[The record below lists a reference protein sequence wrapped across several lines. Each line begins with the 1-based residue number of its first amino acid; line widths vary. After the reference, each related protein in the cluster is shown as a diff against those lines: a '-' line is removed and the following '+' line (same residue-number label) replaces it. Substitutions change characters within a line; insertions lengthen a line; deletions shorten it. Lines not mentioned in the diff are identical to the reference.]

1 MVSDF
6 IVQVQEN
13 YVQILTIVGT
23 MGAVLKAFSKQIL
36 KYTDLIKSKADSQ
49 DLEALAKRIEN
60 MDFTLEEIKELEELK
75 ARLSDHISTLPEE
88 FKKEYKEILE
98 KYNVEKE

>member
-49 DLEALAKRIEN
+49 DLEALAERIEN

>member
-6 IVQVQEN
+6 IVQVEEN

-49 DLEALAKRIEN
+49 DLEALAERIEN

>member
-13 YVQILTIVGT
+13 YVQILAIVGT

-49 DLEALAKRIEN
+49 DLEALAERIEN

-88 FKKEYKEILE
+88 FKEEYKEILE

>member
-6 IVQVQEN
+6 IVQVEEN

>member
-6 IVQVQEN
+6 IIQVQEN

-36 KYTDLIKSKADSQ
+36 KYTDLIKGKADSQ

-75 ARLSDHISTLPEE
+75 ARLSDHISTLPDE